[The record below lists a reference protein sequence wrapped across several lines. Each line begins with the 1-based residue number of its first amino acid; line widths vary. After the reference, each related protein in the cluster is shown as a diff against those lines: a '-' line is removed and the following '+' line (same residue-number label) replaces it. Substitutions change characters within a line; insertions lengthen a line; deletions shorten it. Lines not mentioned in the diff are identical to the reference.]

1 MVLRI
6 WALVLASLLI
16 FPAAA
21 QADYGQ
27 GKVAYDS
34 GNWKEAITNL
44 RPEAEKGDARALVL
58 LANMYGNG
66 HGVDQDFEEAFT
78 LYRRAAAL
86 NSLEGILATATLYQ
100 EGKGI
105 GKNTRLAILWFE
117 RGAKLGDQAAAFF
130 YAVHLYQ
137 GSKGDTYDFKPDH
150 PAAYK
155 WFKIA
160 ENGKGFPAMG
170 ITAGKLA
177 EEIAKKLNPLEIAT
191 ADRQVAAW
199 QPQKPEELG
208 PAPDLVA
215 PENTKTMPE
224 AAPDVTPQEGALEKP
239 VEEEKSKAAE

>member
-1 MVLRI
+1 MVSRI
-6 WALVLASLLI
+6 WALVVASLLV

-21 QADYGQ
+21 QADFGQ

-44 RPEAEKGDARALVL
+44 RPEVESGDARAMVL

-66 HGVDQDFEEAFT
+66 HGVDQNFEEAFT

-86 NSLEGILATATLYQ
+86 HNLEGILATATLYQ

-177 EEIAKKLNPLEIAT
+177 EEIGKKLNALEIAS

-208 PAPDLVA
+208 PAPDLVPADSTAVTPEKA
-215 PENTKTMPE
+215 PEETPE
-224 AAPDVTPQEGALEKP
+224 ATPEVAPEAVPE
-239 VEEEKSKAAE
+239 KAAE